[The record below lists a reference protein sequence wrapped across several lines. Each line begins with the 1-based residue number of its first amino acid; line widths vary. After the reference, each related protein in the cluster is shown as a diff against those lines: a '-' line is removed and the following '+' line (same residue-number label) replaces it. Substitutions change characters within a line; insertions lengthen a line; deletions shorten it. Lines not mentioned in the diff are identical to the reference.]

1 MPDVTSWIVPGF
13 AAAVVVIC
21 LVRRVPVLDVFTEGA
36 KEGLHSC
43 VSLLPV
49 LIGLIMAVT
58 RPPALLTWHVRL

>member
-36 KEGLHSC
+36 KEDC
-43 VSLLPV
+43 TPV
-49 LIGLIMAVT
+49 YPCFLY
-58 RPPALLTWHVRL
+58 